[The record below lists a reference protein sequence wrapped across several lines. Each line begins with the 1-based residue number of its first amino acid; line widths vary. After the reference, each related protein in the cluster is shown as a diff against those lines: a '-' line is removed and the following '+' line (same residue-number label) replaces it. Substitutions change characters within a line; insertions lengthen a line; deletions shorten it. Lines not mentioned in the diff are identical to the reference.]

1 MRVGTED
8 AVPFTR
14 IGVRW
19 RQASRSQGGCA
30 SCGLRVDSPL
40 QKPAQGQS
48 KQSRIPALQQEEST
62 FHVGH
67 RPNDKQE
74 ARPKTSTFLPRDRS
88 STPPQQ
94 GRGATPRPTALAAAR
109 PGPRPLGP
117 VHTVGC
123 VSSHVS
129 VDSGATG
136 AVLPQKTPERT
147 RSVTIGCQAR
157 APRAPGHGAESSTCR
172 KDPERIT
179 RRQLWKEL
187 APPPPPAPTLH
198 FLPHSHLPKAGP
210 LGHVPESHRCRAKPH
225 QPPGEGG
232 RGPEAERE
240 SRRDRD
246 TGHNQRCILERFFW
260 KPRLTGNW
268 SFRERDGG
276 GSGDRRTH
284 RNETDFRSRDGCVGN

>member
-147 RSVTIGCQAR
+147 RSVTSGCQAR
-157 APRAPGHGAESSTCR
+157 APRAPGHGAESSPCR

-187 APPPPPAPTLH
+187 APPPPRPPPSTSCHTVTSRRQGPWVTCLNH
-198 FLPHSHLPKAGP
+198 TGVEQSHTSR
-210 LGHVPESHRCRAKPH
+210 LGKV
-225 QPPGEGG
+225 GEGLRLSG
-232 RGPEAERE
+232 SHGGTGTPATIRGA
-240 SRRDRD
+240 S
-246 TGHNQRCILERFFW
+246 W
-260 KPRLTGNW
+260 K
-268 SFRERDGG
+268 
-276 GSGDRRTH
+276 GSSGSH
-284 RNETDFRSRDGCVGN
+284 G